1 MARIGRLLWRLTG
14 IALIGAAVAAAAS
27 VVRSRSGPAT
37 DGAGSSS
44 PLSAIGRGARSAT
57 MARLAVRRARDR
69 TWTKARQRLA
79 DDEGRRR
86 MQAELER
93 RDAEDVVAAL
103 GHMKGAMMKLGQM
116 ASYLDEGMP
125 EPMREALAG
134 LRSDA
139 PPMPGDL
146 ALSEI
151 ESGLG
156 RPLHELFQTISP
168 EPIASASIGQVHRAT
183 TTDGREV
190 AVKVQYPGIAAA
202 IAADMDNSETIAMLL
217 GMVFPGLDP
226 QELVEELRARINE
239 ELDYENEAANV
250 ALFADYYRGHPAIW
264 IPEVVPELSGRT
276 VLTTEFVAG
285 ERFEAIY
292 ERSQEERDRV
302 AEILYRFVFR
312 SLNRQYVFNG
322 DPHPGNYL
330 LADDGR
336 VAFIDFGL
344 VKHFEADE
352 IDQFARL
359 IRAMLDRDAEEFRRT
374 AEAVNVLRPGAPF
387 TDDEIYDWFAAYYEL
402 ILDER
407 EVTVTSEYS
416 GTLLYKTFD
425 ARTNEIL
432 KHANVP
438 PTFALIQRINLGLFS
453 LMGKLEA
460 TANWRTISEELW
472 AWTDGP
478 PSTPL
483 GEAEAVWVESGVS
496 NARQTHVD
504 NAARL
509 YAEPLARLRDV
520 SARIE
525 AEQRRPATLDELAEA
540 TGMPE
545 AEVATI
551 VRSVALP
558 MPEDEDG

>member
-1 MARIGRLLWRLTG
+1 MKRLGRFSRRMIRVVLIVT
-14 IALIGAAVAAAAS
+14 AIGALRRRTAE
-27 VVRSRSGPAT
+27 RDAT
-37 DGAGSSS
+37 TGS
-44 PLSAIGRGARSAT
+44 PLSAISRGSRSAT
-57 MARLAVRRARDR
+57 MARLAIRRAGDR
-69 TWTKARQRLA
+69 TWTKTRQRLA

-93 RDAEDVVAAL
+93 RDAHDVVASL

-151 ESGLG
+151 EAGLG
-156 RPLHELFQTISP
+156 RPLHECFATIDP
-168 EPIASASIGQVHRAT
+168 DPIAAASIGQVHRAT
-183 TTDGREV
+183 TVDGREV

-217 GMVFPGLDP
+217 GLIFPGLDP

-250 ALFADYYRGHPAIW
+250 ALFADYYRGHPSIW
-264 IPEVVPELSGRT
+264 IPEVIGELSSGT
-276 VLTTEFVAG
+276 VLTTEFVRG
-285 ERFEAIY
+285 ERFEAVF
-292 ERSQEERDRV
+292 ERSQAERDRV

-336 VAFIDFGL
+336 LAFIDFGL
-344 VKHFEADE
+344 VKHFDADE
-352 IDQFARL
+352 IGQFARL
-359 IRAMLDRDAEEFRRT
+359 IRAMLDRNAAEFRRT
-374 AEAVNVLRPGAPF
+374 AEAVEVLRPDAPF

-402 ILDER
+402 ILDNAEM
-407 EVTVTSEYS
+407 TVTSDYA
-416 GTLLYKTFD
+416 GQLLYKTFD

-432 KHANVP
+432 KFANVP

-460 TANWRTISEELW
+460 TANWRAISEELW
-472 AWTDGP
+472 FWTDAP
-478 PSTPL
+478 PTTEM
-483 GEAEAVWVESGVS
+483 GEAEAAWVASGVS
-496 NARQTHVD
+496 NASQTHVD

-509 YAEPLARLRDV
+509 HSVPLARLRDA

-525 AEQRRPATLDELAEA
+525 AGNGRPATLDELVDE
-540 TGMPE
+540 TGLHSE
-545 AEVATI
+545 EIRVI
-551 VRSVALP
+551 VRSAGLP
-558 MPEDEDG
+558 MPAVEDD

>member
-1 MARIGRLLWRLTG
+1 
-14 IALIGAAVAAAAS
+14 
-27 VVRSRSGPAT
+27 
-37 DGAGSSS
+37 
-44 PLSAIGRGARSAT
+44 
-57 MARLAVRRARDR
+57 MARLAARRARDR

-146 ALSEI
+146 ALSEV
-151 ESGLG
+151 EAGLG
-156 RPLHELFQTISP
+156 RPLHELFQTIDP
-168 EPIASASIGQVHRAT
+168 EPIASASIGTGPSSDDDRRSRGGGEGPVPGHRGG
-183 TTDGREV
+183 DRGRHGQLRDHRDV
-190 AVKVQYPGIAAA
+190 ARH
-202 IAADMDNSETIAMLL
+202 DL
-217 GMVFPGLDP
+217 PGLDP

-250 ALFADYYRGHPAIW
+250 ALFADYYRGHPTIW
-264 IPEVVPELSGRT
+264 IPEVIGELSSRT
-276 VLTTEFVAG
+276 VLTTEFVRG
-285 ERFEAIY
+285 ERFEAVY
-292 ERSQEERDRV
+292 DRSQAERDRV

-344 VKHFEADE
+344 VKHFDADE
-352 IDQFARL
+352 IGQFARL
-359 IRAMLDRDAEEFRRT
+359 IRAMLDRDPGEFRRT
-374 AEAVNVLRPGAPF
+374 AEEVEVLRPEAPF

-402 ILDER
+402 ILDNE
-407 EVTVTSEYS
+407 EMTVTSEVRRP
-416 GTLLYKTFD
+416 TALQDL
-425 ARTNEIL
+425 RRPTNEIL
-432 KHANVP
+432 KHTNVP

-460 TANWRTISEELW
+460 TANWRAISEELW
-472 AWTDGP
+472 LWTDGP
-478 PSTPL
+478 ADHPDGGGRGGLDRERSQQRRADPCRERGASPCRT
-483 GEAEAVWVESGVS
+483 
-496 NARQTHVD
+496 
-504 NAARL
+504 ARL
-509 YAEPLARLRDV
+509 VARC

-525 AEQRRPATLDELAEA
+525 AEQRRPATLDELADA
-540 TGMPE
+540 TGIPE
-545 AEVATI
+545 DEVSAI

-558 MPEDEDG
+558 MPIDETD

>member
-1 MARIGRLLWRLTG
+1 MARIGRFVRRLTG
-14 IALIGAAVAAAAS
+14 AALIGGILAALLGRVA
-27 VVRSRSGPAT
+27 RPAP
-37 DGAGSSS
+37 DANS
-44 PLSAIGRGARSAT
+44 PLSATSRGSRSAT
-57 MARLAVRRARDR
+57 MARLAARRARDR

-151 ESGLG
+151 EAGLG
-156 RPLHELFQTISP
+156 RPLHELFQTVDP

-217 GMVFPGLDP
+217 GMIFPGLDP

-250 ALFADYYRGHPAIW
+250 ALFADYYRGHPTIW
-264 IPEVVPELSGRT
+264 IPEVIGELSSRT
-276 VLTTEFVAG
+276 VLTTEFVRG
-285 ERFEAIY
+285 ERFEAVY
-292 ERSQEERDRV
+292 DRSQEERDRV

-344 VKHFEADE
+344 VKHFDADE
-352 IDQFARL
+352 IEQFARL
-359 IRAMLDRDAEEFRRT
+359 IRAMLDRDAGEFRRT
-374 AEAVNVLRPGAPF
+374 AEEVEVLRPEAPF

-402 ILDER
+402 ILDNE
-407 EVTVTSEYS
+407 EMTVTSDYA
-416 GTLLYKTFD
+416 GRLLYKTFD

-432 KHANVP
+432 KHTNVP

-460 TANWRTISEELW
+460 TANWRAISEELW
-472 AWTDGP
+472 LWTDAP
-478 PSTPL
+478 PTTPM
-483 GEAEAVWVESGVS
+483 GEAEVAWIAGGAS
-496 NARQTHVD
+496 NARETHVE

-509 YAEPLARLRDV
+509 HAAPLALLRDA

-525 AEQRRPATLDELAEA
+525 AEQRRPATLDELADA
-540 TGMPE
+540 TGIPE
-545 AEVATI
+545 DEVSAI

-558 MPEDEDG
+558 MPIDEAD

>member
-1 MARIGRLLWRLTG
+1 MVRIRRLVRRLTG
-14 IALIGAAVAAAAS
+14 AALVGGFLMALIGRAAQ
-27 VVRSRSGPAT
+27 PAPE
-37 DGAGSSS
+37 ANS
-44 PLSAIGRGARSAT
+44 PLSATSRGSRSAT
-57 MARLAVRRARDR
+57 MARLAARRARDR

-151 ESGLG
+151 EAGLG
-156 RPLHELFQTISP
+156 RPLHELFQTIDP

-217 GMVFPGLDP
+217 GMIFPGLDP

-264 IPEVVPELSGRT
+264 IPEVIPEMSSRT
-276 VLTTEFVAG
+276 VLTTEFVVG
-285 ERFEAIY
+285 ERFEAVY
-292 ERSQEERDRV
+292 ERSKEERDRV

-344 VKHFEADE
+344 VKHFKADE

-359 IRAMLDRDAEEFRRT
+359 IRAMLDRNAEEFRHT
-374 AEAVNVLRPGAPF
+374 AEAVNVLRPDAPF

-402 ILDER
+402 ILDEK

-416 GTLLYKTFD
+416 GKLLYKTFD

-432 KHANVP
+432 KYANVP

-460 TANWRTISEELW
+460 TGNWRSISEELW
-472 AWTDGP
+472 VWTDGA

-483 GEAEAVWVESGVS
+483 GEAEAAWVESEVS
-496 NARQTHVD
+496 NARQTHVE

-509 YAEPLARLRDV
+509 HATPLALLRDA

-525 AEQRRPATLDELAEA
+525 AQQRRPATLDELADA
-540 TGMPE
+540 TGIPE
-545 AEVATI
+545 DEVGAI

-558 MPEDEDG
+558 MPIDEAD

>member
-1 MARIGRLLWRLTG
+1 
-14 IALIGAAVAAAAS
+14 
-27 VVRSRSGPAT
+27 
-37 DGAGSSS
+37 
-44 PLSAIGRGARSAT
+44 
-57 MARLAVRRARDR
+57 MARLAARRARDR

-151 ESGLG
+151 EAGLG
-156 RPLHELFQTISP
+156 RPLHELFQAIDP

-217 GMVFPGLDP
+217 GMIFPGLDP

-250 ALFADYYRGHPAIW
+250 ALFADYYRGHPTIW
-264 IPEVVPELSGRT
+264 IPEVIGELSSRT
-276 VLTTEFVAG
+276 VLTTEFVRG
-285 ERFEAIY
+285 ERFEAVY
-292 ERSQEERDRV
+292 DRSQEERDRV

-344 VKHFEADE
+344 VKHFDADE
-352 IDQFARL
+352 IEQFARL
-359 IRAMLDRDAEEFRRT
+359 IRAMLDRDAGEFRRT
-374 AEAVNVLRPGAPF
+374 AEEVEVLRPEAPF

-402 ILDER
+402 ILDNE
-407 EVTVTSEYS
+407 EMTVTSEYA
-416 GTLLYKTFD
+416 GRLLYKTFD

-432 KHANVP
+432 KHTNVP

-460 TANWRTISEELW
+460 TANWRAISEELW
-472 AWTDGP
+472 LWTDAP
-478 PSTPL
+478 PTTPM
-483 GEAEAVWVESGVS
+483 GEAEVAWIASGAS
-496 NARQTHVD
+496 NARQTHVE

-509 YAEPLARLRDV
+509 HAAPLALLRDA

-525 AEQRRPATLDELAEA
+525 AEQRRPATLDELADA
-540 TGMPE
+540 TGIPE
-545 AEVATI
+545 DEVSAI

-558 MPEDEDG
+558 MPIDEAD